1 MHIAYLTPEYPH
13 PQSNSSG
20 GLGTSISNMANAL
33 IEKGVKVSLVIYGQ
47 ETDSVFGEN
56 GIEFHL
62 LRQRK
67 YKIGGWFFYRK
78 YIQNYLNRISS
89 ENQIDLIE
97 APDWTGITAFMKL
110 NIPLVIRMNGSD
122 AYFCKLDARKQK
134 WKNHFFEGKALR
146 DANALVSVS
155 KFTAEV
161 TREIFDLKKSISII
175 PNSIEIKKFNSVPYT
190 ETNNEI
196 LYFGTIIRKKGVLEL
211 AEIFNK
217 VVVEKPNTKLIFLG
231 KDSVDVFEGKSTLEL
246 FRKRLTEEGLRK
258 FEHIQEVSY
267 SEVIQY
273 LHESSLVVLPSFAEA
288 LPMTWLE
295 AMAMEKALVTSDVGW
310 APEIMSNGLTGYT
323 VDPKDHDSFAE
334 KIIYL
339 LDNPELRK
347 LMGKE
352 ARKKVEKNFAAQ
364 VIVDKNINFYNN
376 QLKV

>member
-1 MHIAYLTPEYPH
+1 MEE
-13 PQSNSSG
+13 S
-20 GLGTSISNMANAL
+20 
-33 IEKGVKVSLVIYGQ
+33 
-47 ETDSVFGEN
+47 
-56 GIEFHL
+56 
-62 LRQRK
+62 
-67 YKIGGWFFYRK
+67 
-78 YIQNYLNRISS
+78 
-89 ENQIDLIE
+89 
-97 APDWTGITAFMKL
+97 
-110 NIPLVIRMNGSD
+110 
-122 AYFCKLDARKQK
+122 
-134 WKNHFFEGKALR
+134 FFEGKALR
-146 DANALVSVS
+146 NANALGSVS

-217 VVVEKPNTKLIFLG
+217 VVVERPDTKLIFLG

-258 FEHIQEVSY
+258 FKHIQEVSY

-364 VIVDKNINFYNN
+364 VIVDKNINFYKN